1 MKERGETDCTEPRR
15 GTARLGEC
23 IAVLRAGRNAAERA
37 SERDG
42 EEKHRREGENERER
56 RNP

>member
-1 MKERGETDCTEPRR
+1 MRPTVLSQGEARR
-15 GTARLGEC
+15 GKARLGEC